1 MPLSF
6 DLPFDRLLAYPG
18 TNPRPEDFDTY
29 WSRGLAEMRALDPA
43 VSLEAAEFQAPYAT
57 CSGLQ
62 FTGTGGARVFAKLL
76 QPRQHSAARRPA
88 VLHFHGYA
96 GASAD
101 WSTYLPYVA
110 AGYVVAALD
119 CRGQG
124 GFSEDAGGPGRGT
137 LRGHIVR
144 GLQGPVDDL
153 YYRHVFLDTALLAR
167 IVMAMPEVDPQ
178 RVGAFGGSQGGG
190 LALACAALVPDIRRV
205 APTYPF
211 LCDYQRV
218 WEMDQ
223 AKDAYWELQDYFRRF
238 DPRHLREREV
248 FLKLGHIDVQHLCSR
263 IRAEV
268 LMGVGLMDT
277 VCPPSTQ
284 FAAYNKI
291 VAAKSYQL
299 FPDFGHEVLPGF
311 QDSVFQFLMGL

>member
-6 DLPFDRLLAYPG
+6 DLPFEKLLDYQG
-18 TNPRPEDFDTY
+18 STPRPGQFDAY
-29 WSRGLAEMRALDPA
+29 WSKGLAEMQAVQPEVELRRAA
-43 VSLEAAEFQAPYAT
+43 FQAPYADCLEMT
-57 CSGLQ
+57 

-76 QPRQHSAARRPA
+76 KPRQLAARQPA

-101 WSTYLPYVA
+101 WSSYLPFAA
-110 AGYVVAALD
+110 AGFVVAAMD

-124 GFSEDAGGPGRGT
+124 GVSEDAGGSGRGT

-144 GLQGPVDDL
+144 GLQGPVDNL

-167 IVMAMPEVDPQ
+167 IVMDMPEVDPG
-178 RVGAFGGSQGGG
+178 RVGAYGGSQGGG
-190 LALACAALVPDIRRV
+190 LALACAALVPEIRRV

-238 DPRHLREREV
+238 DPRHLTEKEV
-248 FLKLGHIDVQHLCSR
+248 FLKLGHIDVQNLCPR

-291 VAAKSYQL
+291 TSPKSYQL
-299 FPDFGHEVLPGF
+299 FPDFAHEVLPGF
-311 QDSVFQFLMGL
+311 QDSVFQFMLEL

>member
-6 DLPFDRLLAYPG
+6 DLPFDKLQTYRG
-18 TNPRPEDFDTY
+18 TNPKPDDFDGY

-43 VSLEAAEFQAPYAT
+43 VVLEKAVFQAPYAD
-57 CSGLQ
+57 CFGMQ

-76 QPRQHSAARRPA
+76 KPRHPVGQQPA

-110 AGYVVAALD
+110 AGFVVAALD

-124 GFSEDAGGPGRGT
+124 GVSEDAGAPGRGT

-144 GLQGPVDDL
+144 GLQGPVDQL
-153 YYRHVFLDTALLAR
+153 YYRQVFLDTALLAR
-167 IVMAMPEVDPQ
+167 IVMALPEVDPA

-190 LALACAALVPDIRRV
+190 LALACAALVPEIQRV

-211 LCDYQRV
+211 LSDYERV
-218 WEMDQ
+218 WQMDQ

-238 DPRHLREREV
+238 DPRHLHEREV

-268 LMGVGLMDT
+268 LMGIGLMDT

-291 VAAKSYQL
+291 GSAKSYHL

-311 QDSVFQFLMGL
+311 QDSVFQFMMQL

>member
-6 DLPFDRLLAYPG
+6 DLPFAQLQTYPG
-18 TNPRPEDFDTY
+18 TNPRPDDFDAF
-29 WSRGLAEMRALDPA
+29 WSRGLAEMQATDPA
-43 VSLEAAEFQAPYAT
+43 VALEPAPFQAPYAE
-57 CSGLQ
+57 CHGLQ

-76 QPRQHSAARRPA
+76 RPRQRSGRQPA

-101 WSTYLPYVA
+101 WTTYLPYVA
-110 AGYVVAALD
+110 AGFTVAALD

-124 GFSEDAGGPGRGT
+124 GLSEDSGPGGRGT

-144 GLQGPVDDL
+144 GLQGPPEQL
-153 YYRHVFLDTALLAR
+153 YYRQVFLDTAMLAR
-167 IVMAMPEVDPQ
+167 IVMDLPDVDPQ
-178 RVGAFGGSQGGG
+178 RVGAYGGSQGGG
-190 LALACAALVPDIRRV
+190 LALACAALVPEIRRV

-223 AKDAYWELQDYFRRF
+223 AKEAYWELQDYFRRF
-238 DPRHLREREV
+238 DPRHLRERET
-248 FLKLGHIDVQHLCSR
+248 FLKLGLIDVQHLCSR

-277 VCPPSTQ
+277 ICPPSTQ

-291 VAAKSYQL
+291 TAPKRYHL

-311 QDSVFQFLMGL
+311 QDSVFEFLMGL

>member
-6 DLPFDRLLAYPG
+6 DLPFEKLLAYPG
-18 TNPRPEDFDTY
+18 TNPRPEQFDAY
-29 WSRGLAEMRALDPA
+29 WSQGLADMLA
-43 VSLEAAEFQAPYAT
+43 VEPSVELRQAAFQAPNVDCLEMRFA
-57 CSGLQ
+57 
-62 FTGTGGARVFAKLL
+62 GTGGARVFAKLL
-76 QPRQHSAARRPA
+76 KPKQATARGPA
-88 VLHFHGYA
+88 VLHFHGYS

-101 WSTYLPYVA
+101 WSTYLGYAA
-110 AGYVVAALD
+110 AGCVVAAMD

-124 GFSEDAGGPGRGT
+124 GGSDDPGGHGLGT

-144 GLQGPVDDL
+144 GLQGPVDNL
-153 YYRHVFLDTALLAR
+153 YYRHVFLDTAMLAR
-167 IVMAMPEVDPQ
+167 VVMAMPEVDPD

-190 LALACAALVPDIRRV
+190 LALACAALVPQLRRV

-218 WEMDQ
+218 WAMDQ

-238 DPRHLREREV
+238 DPRHLGEDDV
-248 FLKLGHIDVQHLCSR
+248 FMKLGHIDVQHLCPR

-291 VAAKSYQL
+291 TAPKSYHL
-299 FPDFGHEVLPGF
+299 FPDFAHEVLPGF
-311 QDSVFQFLMGL
+311 QDSVFQFLLGL

>member
-6 DLPFDRLLAYPG
+6 DLPFEQLLSYGG
-18 TNPRPEDFDTY
+18 TNPRPALFDDY
-29 WSRGLAEMRALDPA
+29 WCRGLDEMRSIEPA
-43 VSLEAAEFQAPYAT
+43 VELRRAAFQAPNVDCLELT
-57 CSGLQ
+57 
-62 FTGTGGARVFAKLL
+62 FNGTAGARVFSKLL
-76 QPRQHSAARRPA
+76 KPQQSVRGAPA
-88 VLHFHGYA
+88 VLHFHGYS
-96 GASAD
+96 GASGD
-101 WSTYLPYVA
+101 WSSYLGYAAAGFIVA
-110 AGYVVAALD
+110 AMD

-124 GFSEDAGGPGRGT
+124 GSSDDPGGHGLGT

-144 GLQGPVDDL
+144 GLQGPVDNL
-153 YYRHVFLDTALLAR
+153 YYRQVFLDTAQLAR

-190 LALACAALVPDIRRV
+190 LALACAALVPQIRRV

-218 WEMDQ
+218 WAMDQ

-238 DPRHLREREV
+238 DPRHLGEADV
-248 FLKLGHIDVQHLCSR
+248 FMKLGHIDVQHLCPR

-284 FAAYNKI
+284 FAAYNRI
-291 VAAKSYQL
+291 TAPKSYHL
-299 FPDFGHEVLPGF
+299 FPDFAHEVLPGF
-311 QDSVFQFLMGL
+311 QDTVFQFMLGL